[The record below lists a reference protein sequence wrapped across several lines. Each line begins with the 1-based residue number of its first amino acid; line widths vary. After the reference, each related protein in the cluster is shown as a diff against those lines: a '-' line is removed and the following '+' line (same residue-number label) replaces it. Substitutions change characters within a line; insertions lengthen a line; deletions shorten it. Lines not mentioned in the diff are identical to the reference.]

1 VYFSLDAKKFEQ
13 QGPMLWFSQIF
24 GEKNVPYFKPNFII
38 HYWRKAAVF
47 WVKIAL
53 FSSIFGKNSSMITT
67 LKPKIYFNSVKKMAT
82 AKMSLRVKIGMR
94 PLNLWCRDN
103 HIFLLL
109 KMPCVEFCLDHKNS
123 LFRFLKPTTLGSNT
137 LAVFNLQTLYYKIGH
152 AIEVCT

>member
-1 VYFSLDAKKFEQ
+1 MLKNLSSRGQCYDFRKFSEK
-13 QGPMLWFSQIF
+13 
-24 GEKNVPYFKPNFII
+24 KNVPYFKPNFII

-109 KMPCVEFCLDHKNS
+109 KMSCVEFCLDHKNS